1 MSTKIASFYAD
12 IGAKDTLTSTLK
24 SLGGQLIGFTSM
36 AGIATTAIKFLGE
49 SLNLAAESETG
60 LARLNATLI
69 ATGRGAQISS
79 KQIDLI
85 ATSLMKTSTF
95 DDEAIVNAYNALA
108 KFESIPTGNMK
119 SIVKTA
125 MDMSAAMGGDLASN
139 AEAIG
144 RALETGVIPRT
155 WGFSKALKEQFT
167 QEVNAGNA
175 AKALNTMML
184 ELNKRYGGQDAAAM
198 GTYAGQVKA
207 FNNAWDET
215 KESVGAALL
224 PIGMAALGTKG
235 LADKAL
241 TLGINISSLKWT
253 FSSYAEKLAI
263 VTAAEGDTTVGAVDM
278 QTEFEGMSQLLK
290 NQLNPTLGNTRE
302 LFSDWKGLIDGVAP
316 SLNDLAVAAYEMS
329 LSLDGSFT
337 EDDARKAAD
346 YALSI
351 GAITQE
357 EYNAKIEAIN
367 FQSAINLLQSKSIDI
382 TTNWINIVKW
392 TVDQPEIAPPAP
404 PDNSGTWIWNGYTWV
419 KKGVSPSPSP
429 TPSPSPSPVPSPIP
443 VPAPPKTPLNRYAY
457 GGYIPGRY
465 AITGDS
471 MSGQRTGFEEL
482 VDFQQKRVYSAPETR
497 AMGAVRGYAG
507 GSGEVDLSQRSLD
520 KLADTIMYGVSKLQ

>member
-1 MSTKIASFYAD
+1 
-12 IGAKDTLTSTLK
+12 
-24 SLGGQLIGFTSM
+24 
-36 AGIATTAIKFLGE
+36 
-49 SLNLAAESETG
+49 
-60 LARLNATLI
+60 
-69 ATGRGAQISS
+69 
-79 KQIDLI
+79 
-85 ATSLMKTSTF
+85 
-95 DDEAIVNAYNALA
+95 
-108 KFESIPTGNMK
+108 
-119 SIVKTA
+119 
-125 MDMSAAMGGDLASN
+125 
-139 AEAIG
+139 
-144 RALETGVIPRT
+144 
-155 WGFSKALKEQFT
+155 
-167 QEVNAGNA
+167 
-175 AKALNTMML
+175 ML

-497 AMGAVRGYAG
+497 AIGAVRGYAG

-520 KLADTIMYGVSKLQ
+520 KLADVIMYGVSKLQ